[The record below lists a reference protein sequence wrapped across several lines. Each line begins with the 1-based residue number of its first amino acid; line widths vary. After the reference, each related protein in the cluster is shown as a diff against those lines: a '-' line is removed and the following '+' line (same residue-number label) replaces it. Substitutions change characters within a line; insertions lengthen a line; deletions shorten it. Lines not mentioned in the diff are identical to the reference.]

1 LWNQKKSSI
10 DILDQ
15 FFFPSPIT
23 SAQRPAIT
31 LADMKRVG
39 NVYYFP
45 PAFMRNREEKDNG
58 DVENVLLTGGYH
70 H

>member
-1 LWNQKKSSI
+1 
-10 DILDQ
+10 
-15 FFFPSPIT
+15 
-23 SAQRPAIT
+23 
-31 LADMKRVG
+31 MKRVG